1 MHDFPWWKYLNYHL
15 HYQNKHKHKIVLDTP
30 LLSPLR
36 LCDKWW
42 TDMIKNG
49 YHLLNIKPFWHQI
62 TIRHLAKVK
71 LGMGFSSVG
80 GVSSSTQASQ
90 TDLNQSKLIQL
101 VWPFHLEVFGWISKE
116 KKNSYQFDVEFGN
129 NELTWIELSAPTL
142 YASYLKGYYFERQRE
157 KGTTDLTI
165 NCNLNLCFWSFQ
177 PSIILPLL
185 LFGWKFSFSFSFSL
199 SLRTK

>member
-42 TDMIKNG
+42 MDMIKNG
-49 YHLLNIKPFWHQI
+49 YHLLNTKPFWHQI

-71 LGMGFSSVG
+71 LGMGFSSEG

-116 KKNSYQFDVEFGN
+116 KKKFISIRCLVWKQWIDVN
-129 NELTWIELSAPTL
+129 WIIGTDHVCILLERVLFWETKG
-142 YASYLKGYYFERQRE
+142 KGYHRPNHE
-157 KGTTDLTI
+157 L
-165 NCNLNLCFWSFQ
+165 
-177 PSIILPLL
+177 
-185 LFGWKFSFSFSFSL
+185 
-199 SLRTK
+199 

>member
-42 TDMIKNG
+42 MDMIKNG
-49 YHLLNIKPFWHQI
+49 YHLLNTKPFWHQI

-71 LGMGFSSVG
+71 LGMGFSSEG

-116 KKNSYQFDVEFGN
+116 KKIHINSMFSLETMN
-129 NELTWIELSAPTL
+129 WRELNYRHRPCMHPTW
-142 YASYLKGYYFERQRE
+142 KG
-157 KGTTDLTI
+157 
-165 NCNLNLCFWSFQ
+165 
-177 PSIILPLL
+177 IILRDKGKRVPP
-185 LFGWKFSFSFSFSL
+185 
-199 SLRTK
+199 T